1 MEAFDFSALIA
12 PVSDSD
18 PCGPDLELADDLEF
32 MQFMARAEGLLPSSF
47 FAFDRSSIDFT
58 AEFVAIK
65 KLLGDSLD
73 LRPLS
78 VLAKLLVLNRDLA
91 GFASCAAGIGSLLSE
106 RWDEVHPRGE
116 DGDFGM
122 RMAVLQSLD
131 DLPPVVLPLQHVPL
145 AESRRFGPI
154 TYRSYLLAT
163 GEAKARENEQVLDR
177 STIEGAFMEADL
189 PRLVETANH
198 LRSLQTALGG
208 IRATCVAKVGHEK
221 AVSFDNLGPVAGN
234 ALAVLESIIVKRD
247 PSGVPK
253 AVAPERSA
261 ETAVQAGKTTRY
273 QGLPSL
279 GSTREAAAALA
290 AAAAYFRRFEP
301 SNPAV
306 LLVRQAEEL
315 MGKSFLEVMRIL
327 MPNQAEQAT
336 VQIRGAQS
344 FALPIERLSALI
356 SDGDQA
362 GSSEVEELA
371 AGEDGSDCEVAHIS
385 NGAGEPFCGVR
396 TRDEALRLLVQV
408 GNYYR
413 AVEPSSPVPLL
424 TERALSLAECDFL
437 SLLRDLLPE
446 PPKDEQSSEF
456 TQ

>member
-1 MEAFDFSALIA
+1 MEAFDFEALAA
-12 PVSDSD
+12 PRSQAD
-18 PCGPDLELADDLEF
+18 PCGPDLELADHLEF
-32 MQFMARAEGLLPSSF
+32 MQFMARAEGLLPTSY
-47 FAFDRSSIDFT
+47 FAFDRSSIDFPT
-58 AEFVAIK
+58 EFAAIK
-65 KLLGDSLD
+65 KLLEESLD
-73 LRPLS
+73 LRPIS
-78 VLAKLLVLNRDLA
+78 VLAKLLILNRDLP
-91 GFASCAAGIGSLLSE
+91 GLASCATGIATLLSE
-106 RWDEVHPRGE
+106 RWDEVHPRG
-116 DGDFGM
+116 DGGDFGM

-131 DLPPVVLPLQHVPL
+131 DLPPLVLPLQHVPL
-145 AESRRFGPI
+145 VESRRFGPI

-163 GEAKARENEQVLDR
+163 GDAKPRENEQVLDR
-177 STIEGAFMEADL
+177 ATIESSFMEADL

-198 LRSLQTALGG
+198 LRALKTALAS
-208 IRATCVAKVGHEK
+208 IRATCIARVGHEQ
-221 AVSFDNLGPVAGN
+221 AVSFDNCGPVVGKT
-234 ALAVLESIIVKRD
+234 LSILETVIVKRD
-247 PSGVPK
+247 PGAVPK
-253 AVAPERSA
+253 PTAPGAE
-261 ETAVQAGKTTRY
+261 ETAASSENATNHDQ
-273 QGLPSL
+273 LPRL

-290 AAAAYFRRFEP
+290 AAAAYFRRLEP

-385 NGAGEPFCGVR
+385 NGAGEPFCEVR

>member
-65 KLLGDSLD
+65 KLLGDALD

-78 VLAKLLVLNRDLA
+78 VLAKLLVLNRDLP
-91 GFASCAAGIGSLLSE
+91 GFASCVAGIGSLLSE

-163 GEAKARENEQVLDR
+163 GEAKPRENEQVLDR

-253 AVAPERSA
+253 AAAPEPSA

-315 MGKSFLEVMRIL
+315 MGKSFMQVMRIL

-336 VQIRGAQS
+336 IQIRGAHS
-344 FALPIERLSALI
+344 LDLPIERLSTLI
-356 SDGDQA
+356 SDP
-362 GSSEVEELA
+362 SEVEEPA
-371 AGEDGSDCEVAHIS
+371 RENGSDCDGAHIA
-385 NGAGEPFCGVR
+385 NGAGERSFQIR
-396 TRDEALRLLVQV
+396 TRDDAIALLVQV

-413 AVEPSSPVPLL
+413 LVEPSSPVPLL

-437 SLLRDLLPE
+437 GLLKDLLPE
-446 PPKDEQSSEF
+446 TPKEEQSSEF
-456 TQ
+456 AE

>member
-47 FAFDRSSIDFT
+47 FAFDRSSIDFP

-65 KLLGDSLD
+65 KLLGDTLD

-91 GFASCAAGIGSLLSE
+91 GFASCVAGIGSLLSE

-154 TYRSYLLAT
+154 TYRGYLLAT
-163 GEAKARENEQVLDR
+163 GEAKPRENEQVLDR
-177 STIEGAFMEADL
+177 STIEGAFMETDL

-253 AVAPERSA
+253 AAAQERSA
-261 ETAVQAGKTTRY
+261 ETAVQPGKTTRY

-336 VQIRGAQS
+336 IQIRGAHS
-344 FALPIERLSALI
+344 LDLPIERLSTLI
-356 SDGDQA
+356 SDQA
-362 GSSEVEELA
+362 GVEEPTR
-371 AGEDGSDCEVAHIS
+371 ENRSDCDGAHIA
-385 NGAGEPFCGVR
+385 NGAGEPSFQIR
-396 TRDEALRLLVQV
+396 TRDDALALLVQV
-408 GNYYR
+408 GDYYR
-413 AVEPSSPVPLL
+413 LVEPSSPVPLL

-437 SLLRDLLPE
+437 GLLKDLLPE
-446 PPKDEQSSEF
+446 TPKEEQSSEF
-456 TQ
+456 AE